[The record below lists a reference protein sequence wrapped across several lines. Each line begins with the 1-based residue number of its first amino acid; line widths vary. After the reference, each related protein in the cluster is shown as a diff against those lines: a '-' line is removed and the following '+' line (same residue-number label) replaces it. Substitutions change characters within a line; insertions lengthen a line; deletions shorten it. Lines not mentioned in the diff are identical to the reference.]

1 MQIFLTT
8 LTRKTV
14 CLDVKPDD
22 TIERVKEK
30 IFEKEGVPIDQQV
43 LVYESKIL
51 ENDKILAYYNI
62 QKDSTLKLMLGN
74 YCFIIYDEVK
84 KLKISG
90 YNLRLYKT
98 LFLKKLINEKLGI
111 VPEHQELIVD
121 GKIMEND
128 EGLYGYNVENG
139 KEIVLKA
146 IVNVSDYLKFK
157 NNK

>member
-1 MQIFLTT
+1 
-8 LTRKTV
+8 
-14 CLDVKPDD
+14 
-22 TIERVKEK
+22 
-30 IFEKEGVPIDQQV
+30 
-43 LVYESKIL
+43 
-51 ENDKILAYYNI
+51 
-62 QKDSTLKLMLGN
+62 MLGN

-128 EGLYGYNVENG
+128 KGLYDYNVENG